1 LQFLALGEA
10 EHARLV
16 PDPQVTVAVLQ
27 LVDHLAGG
35 YPGDENGVQFAVLV
49 ATADLVE
56 EQDRL
61 LRPLLAGD
69 QPRHQRNYARPCQPS
84 TTTSVITPTT
94 RASQPRRR
102 TQDCRQSFRPQGS
115 LRHVRDF
122 AGSDGPFGAA
132 LVTDGG

>member
-69 QPRHQRNYARPCQPS
+69 QPPAPTELRQALS
-84 TTTSVITPTT
+84 TI
-94 RASQPRRR
+94 
-102 TQDCRQSFRPQGS
+102 DH
-115 LRHVRDF
+115 HVRDYIDH
-122 AGSDGPFGAA
+122 ARLPTAA
-132 LVTDGG
+132 